1 MLVEEML
8 QCILEGVDSFPHLI
22 IVLDARAT
30 KLWSDN
36 LVKTVIIMMIF
47 SGAGHE
53 GDWALHLY
61 AAEAMLPYK
70 FPCSWLPHAILH
82 TMFIR

>member
-22 IVLDARAT
+22 IALDARAT

-70 FPCSWLPHAILH
+70 FLPHAMLH